1 MTTPDGQAMPSLAE
15 LIDRTEASI
24 NRTAQQQLQ
33 DPVVLEGLAQSWRSW
48 VAGLAAMPAE
58 LRGLARSVE
67 LFRGGPGYP
76 GGLGDDYPSG
86 LLGFVRTM
94 WITSARTLAMQQG
107 LMPYGVDESRRL
119 HQLASTLEAARQPA
133 FAPTPCAI
141 VHQTAEYR
149 LRAVAP
155 DGASGEPILVVSSL
169 INRWYILDF
178 QVEQSFIAMLRG
190 FGRPVYLLEWWA
202 PRVDDDRGL
211 GELAAGPVVE
221 ATDWIRTHHDVNAIA
236 MVGYSM
242 GGTIA
247 ACLASRYPERI
258 SRLATVCSPI
268 DFARGGSF
276 TQWLS
281 SKFVDIDLVT
291 SAWNRVPAELVHA
304 PFWWLRPS
312 IKLHKLALL
321 ARAFERPNYVEQ
333 FLATE
338 VWNHDNVELSRGVF
352 RSWVGELYQR
362 NALVNGT
369 MVVGGEAVHPSR
381 IACPVLIVSGTGD
394 TIVPPEAAEGL
405 AELCAPGVARVLR
418 VESGHVGVLTSR
430 RALALQAT
438 EFKTWLE
445 APLPAKRTQR
455 RSEAS

>member
-1 MTTPDGQAMPSLAE
+1 MTTSDGQLPSLAE
-15 LIDRTEASI
+15 IIDRAEASI

-33 DPVVLEGLAQSWRSW
+33 DEVVLEGLAQSWRSW

-76 GGLGDDYPSG
+76 GGLGEDYPSG

-94 WITSARTLAMQQG
+94 WISSARSLAMQQG
-107 LMPYGVDESRRL
+107 LMPYGLDESRRL
-119 HQLASTLEAARQPA
+119 HQLASSLEHAKQPA
-133 FAPTPCAI
+133 FAPTPCTI
-141 VHQTAEYR
+141 VRETNDYR
-149 LRAVAP
+149 LRAINP
-155 DGASGEPILVVSSL
+155 EGASGEPILVVSSL

-178 QVEQSFIAMLRG
+178 QAEQSFVGMLRG
-190 FGRPVYLLEWWA
+190 FGRPVYLLEWLP

-221 ATDWIRTHHDVNAIA
+221 VTDWIRTNHKVKAIA
-236 MVGYSM
+236 VVGYSM

-247 ACLASRYPERI
+247 TCLASRYPERV
-258 SRLATVCSPI
+258 SRLATVCAPI
-268 DFARGGSF
+268 QFERGGSF

-281 SKFVDIDLVT
+281 SRFVDIDLVT

-321 ARAFERPNYVEQ
+321 ARAFERPSYVEQ

-369 MVVGGEAVHPSR
+369 MVVGGEAVHPDR
-381 IACPVLIVSGTGD
+381 IACPVLVVSGTAD

-405 AELCAPGVARVLR
+405 AEHCRPGVARVLR
-418 VESGHVGVLTSR
+418 VDSGHVGVLTSR
-430 RALALQAT
+430 RALALQAN
-438 EFKTWLE
+438 EFKIWLE
-445 APLPAKRTQR
+445 AQPPASRTAR